1 MLIRVICGEKK
12 KTSSPRI
19 RGNILQMKDLNEI
32 SYDIIGCAY
41 KVHSAL
47 GPGLLESTYE
57 VCLAY
62 KLNEMGCN
70 VVTQKPLPVIF
81 EGIKLE
87 AGYRIDMI
95 VENSII
101 VELKSIEGILPIH
114 KAQLLTY
121 MKLSGLNLGLLI
133 NFNVTDLKQGIT
145 RMVL

>member
-1 MLIRVICGEKK
+1 
-12 KTSSPRI
+12 
-19 RGNILQMKDLNEI
+19 MKDLNKI

-41 KVHSAL
+41 TVHSAL

-62 KLNEMGCN
+62 KLNEMGYN